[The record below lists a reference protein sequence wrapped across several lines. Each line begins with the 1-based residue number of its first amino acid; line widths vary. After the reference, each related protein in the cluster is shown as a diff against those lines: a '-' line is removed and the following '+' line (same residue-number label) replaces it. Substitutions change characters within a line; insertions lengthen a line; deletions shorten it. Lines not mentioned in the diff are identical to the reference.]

1 MKTAAATLTF
11 VLCAVTSCVDSSD
24 EDGRDDS
31 FTGDDK
37 ADSGGVAEGSRQA
50 KGVLRVAN
58 EVSLETL
65 RASAPDG
72 VGLSDRT
79 VDNIGDVRLGDDGLP
94 GTADDGRF
102 ATLAQLDA
110 VPFVGPIA
118 FHKLLAYAEAN
129 GFVPHGTIINGTAD
143 VPTSLVA
150 YREGF
155 AGDWQPATMKSP
167 TSFEI
172 EVDGPYTLVAV
183 CEDATGGVTE
193 VELGQLPD
201 EGAVEVGC
209 GPFGGPAGHTL
220 TGHMAQAG
228 RVVAGVSSQ
237 SSSTADWDFSLAVA
251 DGTYDVVASTADA
264 IAVRRNVVVAGDQ
277 ALAQV
282 IDVAAEQLPQVTIP
296 LTAANVEAGES
307 VSARVT
313 LRPQTNLVSGIVF
326 SGAPAN
332 ARIILPSSLLATD
345 RQRASITAKQGN
357 FQRSLTRGVAA
368 GADPSFMLPPHLDNP
383 QWTVDNGELQLRLA
397 SLPAANQILVDA
409 SASSADFSK
418 SWFYSFSMS
427 DRFAA
432 QSGLTHV
439 TLDTNIPGF
448 KPEWLID
455 FSAEYSR
462 EVFAFGDS
470 PDDFSTSQFS
480 ETVNGA
486 SGKRAGDEH
495 VGEVVRGGDRRQHRY
510 PQHLLDA
517 LE

>member
-1 MKTAAATLTF
+1 MFAI
-11 VLCAVTSCVDSSD
+11 CALTSCVASSD

-58 EVSLETL
+58 EASLETL

-94 GTADDGRF
+94 GTADDGHF

-118 FHKLLAYAEAN
+118 FHKLLAYAEAH

-150 YREGF
+150 YREGLT
-155 AGDWQPATMKSP
+155 GDWQPATMKSP

-172 EVDGPYTLVAV
+172 EVDGPYNVVAV
-183 CEDATGGVTE
+183 CEDSSFGVTV

-201 EGAVEVGC
+201 EGEAAIAC
-209 GPFGGPAGHTL
+209 GTL
-220 TGHMAQAG
+220 GAASHAITGHMVQAG
-228 RVVAGVSSQ
+228 RVVAGSGQASST
-237 SSSTADWDFSLAVA
+237 TADWDFSLAND
-251 DGTYDVVASTADA
+251 DGTYDVVAATADA
-264 IAVRRNVVVAGDQ
+264 IAVRRNVVLAGDQ
-277 ALAQV
+277 VLAQA
-282 IDVAAEQLPQVTIP
+282 IDVAAEGLPQVSIP
-296 LTAANVEAGES
+296 ASVTNADAGES
-307 VSARVT
+307 VNARVT
-313 LRPQTNLVSGIVF
+313 LRPKTNTVSAIVF

-332 ARIILPSSLLATD
+332 ARIVIPTALLATD
-345 RQRASITAKQGN
+345 RQRATITAKQGN
-357 FQRSLTRGVAA
+357 FQRSLSRIVTA
-368 GADPSFMLPPHLDNP
+368 GADTSFTLPPRLDNP
-383 QWTVDNGELQLRLA
+383 QWTVDNGELQLRLG
-397 SLPAANQILVDA
+397 SLPPGNQYIVDA
-409 SASSADFSK
+409 FASSADFSK
-418 SWFYSFSMS
+418 SFFYSISMS
-427 DRFAA
+427 DRFAT
-432 QSGLTHV
+432 QSALTHV

-455 FSAEYSR
+455 FNAEYSR
-462 EVFAFGDS
+462 DVFAFGDGATDS
-470 PDDFSTSQFS
+470 TTSQFS
-480 ETVNGA
+480 ETVNP

-495 VGEVVRGGDRRQHRY
+495 VGEVIRRIDGRQHRY
-510 PQHLLDA
+510 AEHFLGA